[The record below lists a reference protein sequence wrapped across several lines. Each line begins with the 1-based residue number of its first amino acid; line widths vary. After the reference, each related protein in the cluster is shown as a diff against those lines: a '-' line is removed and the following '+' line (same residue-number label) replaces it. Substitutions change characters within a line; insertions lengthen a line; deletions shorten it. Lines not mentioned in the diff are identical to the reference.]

1 MDTDGHSAVAAA
13 QGTDC
18 LGDGAPPRGTGEAS
32 VSLCFCPALIR
43 ITGLYI
49 TFDTEV
55 GDAGLHVSITPK
67 LWGLCAL
74 HCPPSGQDG
83 HVPGVTPTST
93 GADFQT
99 PGCSSQN
106 GSSCLV
112 CKDKEQG
119 GRTGVCIVI
128 SYPR

>member
-1 MDTDGHSAVAAA
+1 MDTDGHSADAA

-32 VSLCFCPALIR
+32 VSLGCCPALIH

-83 HVPGVTPTST
+83 HVPGATPTST

-99 PGCSSQN
+99 PGCGSQN

-128 SYPR
+128 PYPW

>member
-1 MDTDGHSAVAAA
+1 MDTDDHSAAAA

-18 LGDGAPPRGTGEAS
+18 LGDGEPPRGTGEAS
-32 VSLCFCPALIR
+32 ESLCCCPALIH

-67 LWGLCAL
+67 FWGLCAH

-83 HVPGVTPTST
+83 HEPGATPPALEGTSRHQ
-93 GADFQT
+93 AAAHRMD
-99 PGCSSQN
+99 PA
-106 GSSCLV
+106 V
-112 CKDKEQG
+112 
-119 GRTGVCIVI
+119 
-128 SYPR
+128 